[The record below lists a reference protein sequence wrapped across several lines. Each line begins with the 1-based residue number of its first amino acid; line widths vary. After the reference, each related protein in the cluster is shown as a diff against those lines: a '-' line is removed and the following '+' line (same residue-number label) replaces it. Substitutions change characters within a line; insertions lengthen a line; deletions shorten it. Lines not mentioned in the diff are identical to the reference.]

1 MQKHFL
7 YFCTFCI
14 SSPADPNRVLF
25 LFPAKYEQK
34 PSERA
39 TKRSID
45 RATDRSIDQAKNKV
59 MKHKGLAGVSDRKH
73 CTQRQSKGTFPF
85 N

>member
-7 YFCTFCI
+7 YFCMFCN
-14 SSPADPNRVLF
+14 SSPAGPNRVLF
-25 LFPAKYEQK
+25 LFPEKYEQK

-45 RATDRSIDQAKNKV
+45 RATDRSSDSAISFSKLFFHLATHSGHPYNYLMQQAC
-59 MKHKGLAGVSDRKH
+59 D
-73 CTQRQSKGTFPF
+73 
-85 N
+85 